1 MVAAVLK
8 NGHRNPFTKLKE
20 YPGSYLTE
28 FRNMPLAYS
37 GSKIDVASHLLTLNS
52 WPIHLNFRKIAQS
65 AVAQSANKKEEA
77 VWVRRT

>member
-1 MVAAVLK
+1 M
-8 NGHRNPFTKLKE
+8 RIFD
-20 YPGSYLTE
+20 
-28 FRNMPLAYS
+28 
-37 GSKIDVASHLLTLNS
+37 SKAHAASHLPKSNS